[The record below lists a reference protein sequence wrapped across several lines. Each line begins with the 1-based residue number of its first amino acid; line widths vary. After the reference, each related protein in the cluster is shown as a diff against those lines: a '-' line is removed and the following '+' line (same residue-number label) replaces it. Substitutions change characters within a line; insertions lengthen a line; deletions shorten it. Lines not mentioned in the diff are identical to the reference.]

1 MSTHMHMAKSGW
13 PSVLVV
19 WCFVPPTTVTP
30 AYSGQGDPGAL
41 LRHIADGGTS
51 DGVMNS

>member
-30 AYSGQGDPGAL
+30 AYSGQGDPVLCYVIL
-41 LRHIADGGTS
+41 LTVGRA
-51 DGVMNS
+51 ME